1 MWGKKK
7 WWETKTKE
15 NQTDDRH
22 YKPWCVIK
30 RVKNFQHDIN
40 KWEGVYSY
48 EYVAVGRSNAP
59 EYYDPQTMKLVKSVY
74 VDNLTK
80 AEAIAMAKMLNF
92 VADPSDGV
100 IRETIY

>member
-1 MWGKKK
+1 MRPLKK
-7 WWETKTKE
+7 WWEKKSVD
-15 NQTDDRH
+15 NAKSNSH
-22 YKPWCVIK
+22 YKNWCVIK

-59 EYYDPQTMKLVKSVY
+59 EWYDPQTMKIVKSVY
-74 VDNLTK
+74 IDNLTK

-100 IRETIY
+100 VREIIY